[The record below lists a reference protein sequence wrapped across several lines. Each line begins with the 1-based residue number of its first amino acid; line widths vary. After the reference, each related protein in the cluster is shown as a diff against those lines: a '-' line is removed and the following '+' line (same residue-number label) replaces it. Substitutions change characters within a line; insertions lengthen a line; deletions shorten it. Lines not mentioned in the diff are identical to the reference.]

1 MADLEKM
8 EANLKRL
15 EENVNLLDLMLK
27 KGSREQSV

>member
-15 EENVNLLDLMLK
+15 EEK
-27 KGSREQSV
+27 QKAIQARRERQLARFNA